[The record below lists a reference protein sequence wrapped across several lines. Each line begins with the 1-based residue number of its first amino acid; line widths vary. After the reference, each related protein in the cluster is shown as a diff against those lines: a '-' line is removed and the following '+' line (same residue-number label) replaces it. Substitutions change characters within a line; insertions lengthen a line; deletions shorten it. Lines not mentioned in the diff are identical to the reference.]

1 MAIVTSPAP
10 SPIVPSIG
18 LVVGILVLGSS
29 VSISSTDM
37 YSPSLPDLVRWFDT
51 TATKVKLTISLN
63 ILAFGIAQLI
73 HGPLSD
79 RFGRKPVLVVSL
91 AAVTLLSLAC
101 AAAQTIDQLIIARIL
116 LGIAAAAEA
125 VVGLAIIKDLYTEKQ
140 QVKAMAL
147 LGMVIAIAPAA
158 APILGGYIHVTWGW
172 QANFWVISAMALFTL
187 CVVVRLLPESK
198 LPDVNALKPNQIVSR
213 YRALIVNTDF
223 MVHSAMLGV
232 CLGMMFIF
240 ITAGPFVLI
249 DLLEIPAN
257 EFGYYQASIVLA
269 FFLGSLLASKLADQ
283 WDPFRLMNLGVQL
296 LLAGTVVFAIV
307 ILGGYMT
314 AFTLTATYMFMAFGM
329 GPLFAVAPSRALR
342 SIEGNAGSASAM
354 LSGIEQTTAGLAA
367 VAVSVMHDGTARPM
381 AYLTVILGL
390 LLMLLVKRSKQE
402 DSVKA
407 SR

>member
-1 MAIVTSPAP
+1 MAIAASPTP
-10 SPIVPSIG
+10 SPVVPSIG

-51 TATKVKLTISLN
+51 SATKVKLTISLN

-79 RFGRKPVLVVSL
+79 RYGRKPVLVVSL

-101 AAAQTIDQLIIARIL
+101 AAAQTIDQLIVARIL

-172 QANFWVISAMALFTL
+172 QANFWVISGMALFTL

-198 LPDVNALKPNQIVSR
+198 SPDVNALKPINIVSR
-213 YRALIVNTDF
+213 YLSLI
-223 MVHSAMLGV
+223 H
-232 CLGMMFIF
+232 I
-240 ITAGPFVLI
+240 
-249 DLLEIPAN
+249 
-257 EFGYYQASIVLA
+257 
-269 FFLGSLLASKLADQ
+269 
-283 WDPFRLMNLGVQL
+283 
-296 LLAGTVVFAIV
+296 
-307 ILGGYMT
+307 
-314 AFTLTATYMFMAFGM
+314 
-329 GPLFAVAPSRALR
+329 
-342 SIEGNAGSASAM
+342 
-354 LSGIEQTTAGLAA
+354 
-367 VAVSVMHDGTARPM
+367 
-381 AYLTVILGL
+381 
-390 LLMLLVKRSKQE
+390 
-402 DSVKA
+402 
-407 SR
+407 